1 MFNPNVVTLARRV
14 SLPKSI
20 HETDPIDW
28 LLICNNLQR
37 TLRLPLVLTETYGGW
52 TVVLKEVDGTLPT
65 SKSRILLQLTLE
77 LLFRTPTVLSKL
89 ALHTSVSST
98 SMVENSMVCL
108 SYHITIIIKGYLI
121 NSLLIFVIKIKYFSS
136 SDLACFIRYAREYL

>member
-20 HETDPIDW
+20 HVSDPIDW

-77 LLFRTPTVLSKL
+77 LLSRTPTVLSKL

-98 SMVENSMVCL
+98 SMVENSMACL
-108 SYHITIIIKGYLI
+108 SYHITIIIEGYLI
-121 NSLLIFVIKIKYFSS
+121 NSLLIFIIKIKYFSS
-136 SDLACFIRYAREYL
+136 SDLACFIRHAREYL